1 MERSKVVIN
10 IARINRINKNLNYLL
25 GFKEDFITAALDPEL
40 SCIGLWALEIQ
51 AYWRECKDPIIAEQI
66 DNIGSSGNF
75 YKLLL
80 SSQMADDVREAIS
93 LYVDTMKILKVEIQQ
108 HHKQSKGSY
117 SMLPDE
123 LANHEAAMLL
133 QRAIEAGLLREDY
146 QPREHT
152 SKAQLRFLAYGVG
165 TALRLKRKWKPFESL
180 WNIDSLPGVYLP
192 ITKSV
197 SFENIISLYP
207 EVDFSKISVKYD
219 MNISNECVIME
230 PTISD
235 PIHYDSTVSVSEL
248 KNVYR
253 TLIDFKYLSDKT
265 TLDQWLYFSTGN
277 EYNGNLSPILWNRE
291 VKALAMLINKALDNN
306 NDKKKWQ
313 IASTIFRI
321 KKGNRYEI
329 INPDNLRRADH
340 AIKADPNS
348 PGAIKFHSL
357 IFG

>member
-25 GFKEDFITAALDPEL
+25 GFKKDFITAALDPEL

-66 DNIGSSGNF
+66 DNIGSSDNF
-75 YKLLL
+75 NNLLL
-80 SSQMADDVREAIS
+80 SSKMADDVRGAIT
-93 LYVDTMKILKVEIQQ
+93 LYVDTMKALKAEIQQ

-123 LANHEAAMLL
+123 LANYEAAMLL
-133 QRAIEAGLLREDY
+133 QRAVEAGLLREDY

-152 SKAQLRFLAYGVG
+152 SNAQLRFLAFGIG
-165 TALRLKRKWKPFESL
+165 TAMHLKHKWKPFEHL
-180 WNIDSLPGVYLP
+180 WDKEKLSGVYLP

-197 SFENIISLYP
+197 SFEDIISLYP

-230 PTISD
+230 PTITD

-253 TLIDFKYLSDKT
+253 NLIEFKYISDKT
-265 TLDQWLYFSTGN
+265 TLDQWLYFGTGN

-348 PGAIKFHSL
+348 SGITKFSSI
-357 IFG
+357 IF